1 MSLRALIDAHKIAY
15 AEFGKAL
22 YELGGGSGD
31 PARAS
36 RQEQRALSPSA
47 AILPSGGGD
56 RLAKARYLLEMES
69 RGELDLA

>member
-1 MSLRALIDAHKIAY
+1 MSLRALLDAHKIAY

-47 AILPSGGGD
+47 AILPSGEGI
-56 RLAKARYLLEMES
+56 A
-69 RGELDLA
+69 